1 MIGLKRF
8 IRLGVVISVIGHA
21 APLLLGVLFFSVKVP
36 DSPAPDAMVV
46 DIVPQDEAPRFAGTP
61 SDLRSSGSEF
71 SSDGAGAAARS
82 QPPVPP
88 SQSLRQQQPPSNP
101 QRNANPAAEQP
112 DNAQSET
119 AQPKMAHADAP
130 RADKAE
136 LQTTEP
142 QAVPRQSHPDE
153 TPDQPRAAEMMAQ
166 LALAGGP
173 LGGGFAAPPI
183 EATQASYDFTASF
196 RERVSWCSA
205 MPPGID
211 AGERIRVVLRVFLN
225 RDGTLG
231 SPPQLLEPI
240 TSEKEQALLQ
250 NSISALRKCQPYTML
265 PPEKYQQWK
274 KLDLIFYPLGFLGR

>member
-1 MIGLKRF
+1 
-8 IRLGVVISVIGHA
+8 
-21 APLLLGVLFFSVKVP
+21 
-36 DSPAPDAMVV
+36 
-46 DIVPQDEAPRFAGTP
+46 
-61 SDLRSSGSEF
+61 
-71 SSDGAGAAARS
+71 
-82 QPPVPP
+82 
-88 SQSLRQQQPPSNP
+88 
-101 QRNANPAAEQP
+101 
-112 DNAQSET
+112 
-119 AQPKMAHADAP
+119 MAHADAP
-130 RADKAE
+130 VADKGE

-153 TPDQPRAAEMMAQ
+153 TRDQPSAAEMMAQ

-240 TSEKEQALLQ
+240 ASEKEQALLQ